1 MDWSLLVG
9 GLGLGALLKSAL
21 DFYQSRKAVTA
32 DRRYQEKREAYL
44 GLLGALHDAAVEPS
58 DAHSKAYALWQ
69 TRCQL
74 FGSPLVAQH
83 AQAIADTNDG
93 PKEARHQAFRALIDA
108 MRRDLAG

>member
-9 GLGLGALLKSAL
+9 GLGLGALLKSVL
-21 DFYQSRKAVTA
+21 DFWQSRKAVAA
-32 DRRYQEKREAYL
+32 DRLYQEKREAYL

-74 FGSPLVAQH
+74 FGSSEVAGY
-83 AQAIADTNDG
+83 AQEVADTNDDQ
-93 PKEARHQAFRALIDA
+93 PARLRAFAALVGA
-108 MRRDLAG
+108 MRRDLAT